1 MTQTTFLRAL
11 SGLAA
16 AILAAAGVLFSTGS
30 SAGPAEPATLVARP
44 AESTTTAVPPTTVSP
59 TTEPSTTPAP
69 TTVPPTTVPIAR
81 RSTAVPPA
89 TTTTTPVV
97 PVPLSTTANPATLRP
112 GDAGDEVLALQRR
125 LQALGYWLGTA
136 DGNYG
141 SLTEQAV
148 TAFQKVEGLQPEGIA
163 GPDTAGALA
172 QAVRP
177 QPRSDHGDLLEVDK
191 QRQVLLVVRE
201 GSVAWV
207 VNTSTGNGRPYQS
220 GGVSQVAETP
230 SGRWTVSRAVDGVRQ
245 APLGSL
251 YRPRYFHADGIAVHG
266 SPSVPPYP
274 ASHGCVRVT
283 DAAMDFIWASDAM
296 PMGST
301 VWVYD

>member
-1 MTQTTFLRAL
+1 
-11 SGLAA
+11 
-16 AILAAAGVLFSTGS
+16 
-30 SAGPAEPATLVARP
+30 
-44 AESTTTAVPPTTVSP
+44 
-59 TTEPSTTPAP
+59 
-69 TTVPPTTVPIAR
+69 
-81 RSTAVPPA
+81 
-89 TTTTTPVV
+89 
-97 PVPLSTTANPATLRP
+97 
-112 GDAGDEVLALQRR
+112 VLALQHR
-125 LQALGYWLGTA
+125 LQALGYWLSTA

-177 QPRSDHGDLLEVDK
+177 QPRSDHGNLVEVDK
-191 QRQVLLVVRE
+191 GRQVLLVVRD

-230 SGRWTVSRAVDGVRQ
+230 SGRWTVSRAVDGIRQ

-251 YRPRYFHADGIAVHG
+251 YRPRYFHDDGIAVHG

-283 DAAMDFIWASDAM
+283 DAAMDWIWASDTM